1 MKKRLA
7 GLIPAW
13 KIGGAML
20 SLLLLAGLA
29 SCGGGNDDP
38 NSVKLQ
44 VKPELGDLGNYVTI
58 TTKDAVISLSEFPDD
73 GVPRVKI
80 SSTLQA
86 TVDKAV
92 ASDWGFDLKTVVLD
106 ENMNEITD
114 FMDYDIESSYDYDRN
129 EYSRY
134 LKAGEIRAVMD
145 EAGPKSQWDG
155 KAQAI
160 WDMIR
165 EKGKYI
171 VVKPSSSHKFVP
183 LTSDTK
189 SSASEEDMSTV
200 VDDVEATAS
209 GSEDWDKVLDE
220 YESFCDKIVPLAKKA
235 QAGDISA
242 VAEYASLLQ
251 SAQSLQS
258 KLDNAGSDL
267 SAAQAARLSK
277 ISAKLASAA
286 AAM

>member
-1 MKKRLA
+1 
-7 GLIPAW
+7 
-13 KIGGAML
+13 ML

-58 TTKDAVISLSEFPDD
+58 TTKDAVISLSEYPDE
-73 GVPRVKI
+73 GVPYIKI

-86 TVDKAV
+86 KVDKDV
-92 ASDWGFDLKTVVLD
+92 ASDWGFDLETIVLD

-114 FMDYDIESSYDYDRN
+114 FMDYDIESSYDYDRDDYKN
-129 EYSRY
+129 V
-134 LKAGEIRAVMD
+134 LKAGEIRAVM
-145 EAGPKSQWDG
+145 EKTGPKSQWDG

-171 VVKPSSSHKFVP
+171 VVKPRSSHKFVS
-183 LTSDTK
+183 LTSGTK
-189 SSASEEDMSTV
+189 SSASEDDMSAD
-200 VDDVEATAS
+200 VDVVEATTS

-235 QAGDISA
+235 QAGDITA
-242 VAEYASLLQ
+242 VTEYASLLQ
-251 SAQSLQS
+251 SAQSLES
-258 KLDNAGSDL
+258 KLDNAASDL

>member
-1 MKKRLA
+1 MKKRFA
-7 GLIPAW
+7 GIIPAW

-20 SLLLLAGLA
+20 SLLMLAGLA

-58 TTKDAVISLSEFPDD
+58 TTKDAVISLSEYPDE
-73 GVPRVKI
+73 GVPYIKI

-86 TVDKAV
+86 KVDKDV
-92 ASDWGFDLKTVVLD
+92 ASDWGFDLETIVLD

-114 FMDYDIESSYDYDRN
+114 FMDYDIESSYDYDRDDYKN
-129 EYSRY
+129 V
-134 LKAGEIRAVMD
+134 LKAGEIRAVM
-145 EAGPKSQWDG
+145 EKTGPKSQWDG

-171 VVKPSSSHKFVP
+171 VVKPRSSHKFVS
-183 LTSDTK
+183 LTSGTK
-189 SSASEEDMSTV
+189 SSASEDDMSAD
-200 VDDVEATAS
+200 VDVVEATTS

-235 QAGDISA
+235 QAGDITA

-251 SAQSLQS
+251 SAQSLES
-258 KLDNAGSDL
+258 KLDNAASDL